1 MTKQR
6 LDGDERLDRMRAEF
20 RDAQQRR
27 YEKTGRVVREVR
39 VLEPTR
45 APEDGLPTLAIPSE

>member
-1 MTKQR
+1 MTEQR
-6 LDGDERLDRMRAEF
+6 LDERLDRMRAEF

-39 VLEPTR
+39 VLEPTP